1 MINSNTSKKVSLLTN
16 DVETTSIWFNSLRDE
31 TGKLVLE
38 KGMPILLDLYSK
50 YEIKSTFFYT
60 AYIAKLFPEVVRM
73 AVNNGHEIGSHGKSH
88 KKENGFDIMPYEKQ
102 KNHLE
107 YSRKLLEDISGQEV
121 ISFRA
126 PALRVNNDTVKALIE
141 TGYKYDSSVA
151 SQRFDFFLSFGSIQK
166 LNWLLS
172 PRMPYRVSYDNI
184 FRKGQSPLIEIPL
197 SALVLP
203 YIGSTMRILPQI
215 TKFQRSI
222 LHLESLINGKPMV
235 FDIHPNELIDESD
248 EFRTI
253 ERRSSNYIQY
263 ILQDVL
269 RSKLKKRNLGE
280 KAVLL
285 YEDLL
290 QFYKKRG
297 YNFMRIKDYASI
309 LNL

>member
-60 AYIAKLFPEVVRM
+60 AYIAKLFPEIVRM